1 MSAVPT
7 QLTLTGPSVSVF
19 QQAAY
24 LCTQGFKFA
33 DWQMD
38 QAIPSYQC
46 TLIMV
51 LGKVDAADIA
61 AAKQA
66 ITAAGATA

>member
-1 MSAVPT
+1 MSALPT
-7 QLTLTGPSVSVF
+7 QLTLTGLSVSVF

-51 LGKVDAADIA
+51 LGKVEAADIA

-66 ITAAGATA
+66 IAAAGTTA

>member
-61 AAKQA
+61 AAKKAIGQA
-66 ITAAGATA
+66 